1 MQRVRAARPGRGP
14 GSVLGGAALLVG
26 AVVVTLLLTAALG
39 SGGGAG
45 HTASAPAAHRFPLPA
60 RPIRTGRPRG
70 GAGVAASDPSTAMV
84 AALDDYWLDIDR
96 HEFSAAYGYY
106 APGATDLT
114 EPEFV
119 SAEERAG
126 VKSASFTGTV
136 SARTGSVNVIAR
148 SFATVGVTSL
158 LTRDAQHGCRR
169 WSGTYTMLL
178 EESGQ
183 WQIQH
188 VALSPRPC

>member
-1 MQRVRAARPGRGP
+1 MA
-14 GSVLGGAALLVG
+14 
-26 AVVVTLLLTAALG
+26 AVVLALLLTAALG
-39 SGGGAG
+39 SGGGGGG
-45 HTASAPAAHRFPLPA
+45 HTGSPAVRHRFPVPA
-60 RPIRTGRPRG
+60 RRFPAAGLR
-70 GAGVAASDPSTAMV
+70 GAGNRRGASDPSTAML

-106 APGATDLT
+106 APGATNLT
-114 EPEFV
+114 EPQFV

-126 VKSASFTGTV
+126 VKSASFTGAV
-136 SARTGSVNVIAR
+136 NARTGSVNVIAR
-148 SFATVGVTSL
+148 SFATVAVTSL
-158 LTRDAQHGCRR
+158 VTREAQHGCRR

>member
-1 MQRVRAARPGRGP
+1 M
-14 GSVLGGAALLVG
+14 LTLV
-26 AVVVTLLLTAALG
+26 LTAALG

-45 HTASAPAAHRFPLPA
+45 HTASPPAAHRFPLPA
-60 RPIRTGRPRG
+60 RPLGAFGGRRR
-70 GAGVAASDPSTAMV
+70 VTASDPSPAMV

-106 APGATDLT
+106 APGATNLT
-114 EPEFV
+114 EPQFI
-119 SAEERAG
+119 SAEEHAG

-136 SARTGSVNVIAR
+136 NARTRSVNLIER
-148 SFATVGVTSL
+148 SFATVAVTSL

-188 VALSPRPC
+188 VALTPRPC